1 MQRLT
6 APLLCAAAVSLFALV
21 LPREADAA
29 QVRGNWSSAKPAQQP
44 RRVAPPR
51 PLDFFGIFGGRY
63 RGEVRPR
70 ELAPRRLAVTPPPE
84 KPKIYTYVPPAPVPL
99 RAAKPSGTPAGPGLP
114 EAIRD
119 VLARGAAQFPV
130 TRNNRKAILKFY
142 AERGYRPAWTTPYG
156 VRGRAFGVVERLA
169 RASEE
174 GFDAALYRLPVVWEV
189 SGDLKALEGNLQRLA
204 RFDVELTAAALR
216 YARHASGGVVDPNRL
231 SAYHDLKPP
240 RVSASRALR
249 KLAEESDPA
258 GWLASLLPRHRA
270 YGILKRELKRLS
282 GGPKEEP
289 LAPVA
294 AGPLIRPGGYD
305 VRIPLIRAYMKRLGF
320 LAKENGAGRK
330 VAEVHPAGDATMTDA
345 VAGDDANV
353 YDERLEAAI
362 RKFQRRSGLKPDG
375 IIGKGTLRKLN
386 ARRDTGK
393 AARARKLALNME
405 RLRWM
410 PRDFGAMHF
419 LANQPAYELYLMKNG
434 RTAWR
439 TRIIIGKP
447 TNQTAF
453 FSDQMELVVFNPY
466 WGVPQSIITK
476 EMLPKLL
483 RDPSWLDRNGYEV
496 TDRKGRRISSAAV
509 DWGQYVGSR
518 AVPYDVR
525 QIPGRKNALGH
536 IKFLFPN
543 RHSIY
548 MHDTPS
554 RSLFKRSKR
563 AFSHGCVRVQDPLT
577 MAELVTGMDRTV
589 IEEKIA
595 AGENERM
602 KLPRKIPV
610 HLVYF
615 TAWPDDT
622 GRVHYYADVYGRDR
636 LLDTALKKTSRALA
650 PRIGAAGDGA
660 IDG

>member
-1 MQRLT
+1 MPRLT
-6 APLLCAAAVSLFALV
+6 ASLLCAAAVSALVFAL
-21 LPREADAA
+21 PQAAGAA

-44 RRVAPPR
+44 RRVTPPR

-63 RGEVRPR
+63 RGDVRKR
-70 ELAPRRLAVTPPPE
+70 ELAPRRLTVTPPPE
-84 KPKIYTYVPPAPVPL
+84 KPKIYTYVPPTAVPL
-99 RAAKPSGTPAGPGLP
+99 RGAKLAGEAAGPGLP
-114 EAIRD
+114 EAIHRA
-119 VLARGAAQFPV
+119 LAEGAARFPV
-130 TRNNRKAILKFY
+130 TRGSRKAILKFY
-142 AERGYRPAWTTPYG
+142 AARGYRPVWTTPYG
-156 VRGRAFGVVERLA
+156 VKGRAFAVIERLA
-169 RASEE
+169 RAGEE
-174 GFDAALYRLPVVWEV
+174 GLDPALYRLPVVWEV

-204 RFDVELTAAALR
+204 RFDLELTAAALR
-216 YARHASGGVVDPNRL
+216 YARHASGGVVDPNAL

-240 RVSASRALR
+240 RVSLTKALDR
-249 KLAEESDPA
+249 LAKAEDPA

-320 LAKENGAGRK
+320 LGREGGADRK
-330 VAEVHPAGDATMTDA
+330 VAEVRPAGEATMTDA
-345 VAGDDANV
+345 VAEDDANV
-353 YDERLEAAI
+353 YDERLEKAI
-362 RKFQRRSGLKPDG
+362 RDFQRKSGLKPDG
-375 IIGKGTLRKLN
+375 IIGKGTLARLN
-386 ARRDTGK
+386 ARRGTGK

-410 PRDFGAMHF
+410 PRDFGQTYF
-419 LANQPAYELYLMKNG
+419 LANQPAYELYLVKNG
-434 RTAWR
+434 KTAWK

-466 WGVPQSIITK
+466 WGVPQSIITR

-483 RDPSWLDRNGYEV
+483 RDPSWLDRHGYEV

-509 DWGQYVGSR
+509 DWGQYIGAR

-554 RSLFKRSKR
+554 RSLFQRRKR
-563 AFSHGCVRVQDPLT
+563 AYSHGCVRVQDPLT
-577 MAELVTGMDRTV
+577 MAELVTGMDRQT
-589 IEEKIA
+589 IEEKISI
-595 AGENERM
+595 GENERL

-610 HLVYF
+610 HLAYF
-615 TAWPDDT
+615 TAWPDDA

-650 PRIGAAGDGA
+650 PRVGNGNAGG
-660 IDG
+660 